1 MWPHHARIISYIVLP
16 YRRLEWSRWKE
27 FLGLFLKWPRK
38 YSHGIPAA
46 IHLSFSIP
54 FPTRGVRFFSLSL
67 FSFFFFLQHLPC
79 RYIEHYNPYYARILF
94 DNEDHDERPFSSP
107 RRFLITI
114 HVGWLI
120 EPRDWLYTFP
130 SIFERSRD
138 GMVVT
143 HVTHGVDI
151 ASRKLFFALERLLH

>member
-1 MWPHHARIISYIVLP
+1 MASSREDHFVYRPPLSPLGMKPMERIPWSLSEMAQKIFARDS
-16 YRRLEWSRWKE
+16 SRDSSFVFHSIPDAWCS
-27 FLGLFLKWPRK
+27 FFFLFL
-38 YSHGIPAA
+38 
-46 IHLSFSIP
+46 
-54 FPTRGVRFFSLSL
+54 FFL
-67 FSFFFFLQHLPC
+67 FFFLQHLPC